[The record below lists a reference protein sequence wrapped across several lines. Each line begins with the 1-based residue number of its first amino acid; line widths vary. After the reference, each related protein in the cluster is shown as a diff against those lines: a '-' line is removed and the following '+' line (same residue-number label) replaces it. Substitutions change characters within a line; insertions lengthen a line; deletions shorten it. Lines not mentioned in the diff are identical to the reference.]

1 LGGLPNNKTLQ
12 STSML
17 TGKIK
22 GALIA
27 GSAFVASFV
36 GVLSASAQTIPTW
49 DATSTETVVTASADA
64 FKDTFV
70 YVLQVMAPYA
80 IIVGLIVGLV
90 WFFRGL
96 ARRGGH

>member
-1 LGGLPNNKTLQ
+1 MI
-12 STSML
+12 S
-17 TGKIK
+17 GKVK
-22 GALIA
+22 GAAVTGL
-27 GSAFVASFV
+27 VAVSSFL

-49 DATSTETVVTASADA
+49 DATSTETVVTASAEA